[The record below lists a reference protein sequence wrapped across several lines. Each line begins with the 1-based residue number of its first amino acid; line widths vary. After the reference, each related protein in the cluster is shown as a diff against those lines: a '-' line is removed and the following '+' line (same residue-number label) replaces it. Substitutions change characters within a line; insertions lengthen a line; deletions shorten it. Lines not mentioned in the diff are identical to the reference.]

1 MKNRAREVMFWPEMN
16 NVIDNR
22 VGTCEI
28 CNKYEKKQ
36 RDETFVLHEILDTT
50 WTNVGTDLLE
60 FY

>member
-1 MKNRAREVMFWPEMN
+1 MFWPEMN

-22 VGTCEI
+22 VGTYEI
-28 CNKYEKKQ
+28 CKKYEKKQ

>member
-1 MKNRAREVMFWPEMN
+1 MFWQEMN

-50 WTNVGTDLLE
+50 WTKVGTDLLE